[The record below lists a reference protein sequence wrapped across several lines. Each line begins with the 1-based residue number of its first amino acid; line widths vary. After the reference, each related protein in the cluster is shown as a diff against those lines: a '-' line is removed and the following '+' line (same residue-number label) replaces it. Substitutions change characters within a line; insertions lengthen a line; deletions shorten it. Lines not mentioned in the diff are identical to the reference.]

1 MDEYRAAD
9 EKTRPA
15 LLADPKR
22 EPRHRFTPLFLAEAE
37 RKKGTAAAVP
47 DWIWLAENGTIVDAK
62 VGDEAVSRLLADH
75 LADPGLAPGARAIGR
90 AVGIRGSD
98 RTIADLSRIID
109 GSPHAEVR
117 AEALFQ
123 RAVIHR
129 QAGSSQA
136 RKDLEGAVAQAPES
150 PAGKRAAAQLAESAP
165 VAIGE
170 RAPELAGRTLSGESV
185 TMNALHGQVVL
196 VEFWGMWCGPCV
208 AQIPKLKKL
217 HAQFKGKRFQL
228 VGINSDKDRESL
240 TRFLAVNQIDWTN
253 VIDGGTDGATA
264 RAWRVDA
271 WPASFLVDAAGVI
284 RGRDIAEEKLD
295 GEIRKL
301 LKNR

>member
-37 RKKGTAAAVP
+37 RQKGTAAAVP
-47 DWIWLAENGTIVDAK
+47 YWTWLVENGTIVDAK
-62 VGDEAVSRLLADH
+62 VGDEAVSRLLTDH
-75 LADPGLAPGARAIGR
+75 VADPGLAPGARAIGR
-90 AVGIRGSD
+90 AAGIRGSE
-98 RTIADLSRIID
+98 RTIADLSRIIE
-109 GSPHAEVR
+109 GSPHADVR

-123 RAVIHR
+123 RAVVHR
-129 QAGSSQA
+129 QAGSPQA
-136 RKDLEGAVAQAPES
+136 RKDFEAAVAQAPES

-165 VAIGE
+165 LAVGE
-170 RAPELAGRTLSGESV
+170 RAPELAGRDLAGESV
-185 TMNALHGQVVL
+185 TMNSLHGRVVL

-217 HAQFKGKRFQL
+217 HAQFKGKPFQL
-228 VGINSDKDRESL
+228 VGVNSDKDRESL
-240 TRFLAVNQIDWTN
+240 ARFVAANQIDWQN
-253 VIDGGTDGATA
+253 VVDGGTDGATA

-271 WPASFLVDAAGVI
+271 WPASFLVDQAGVI
-284 RGRDIAEEKLD
+284 RARDIAPEKLD
-295 GEIRKL
+295 GEIKSL